1 MRLGLALGGGA
12 ARGWA
17 HFGVL
22 DVLAEEGL
30 YPDVICG
37 TSIGAVVGSAYA
49 SGQLDVLRTW
59 ALQMGRWE
67 VVRLLDWTSGGIS
80 GERLMQ
86 ALQQRV
92 PEQPI
97 EQLQHPFGCVAT
109 DLASGREIWLT
120 QGSLSNA
127 IRASIALPGLF
138 TPLEYQGRWLVDG
151 GLVDPVP
158 VTLCRAL
165 GAERV
170 IAVSLNHA
178 VLERLTQRRERRE
191 QRRENLRQY
200 LRQGLRLPIDS
211 GNDAPHLF
219 DTLAGAIYLM
229 QDRIT
234 RSRLAGD
241 PPDILLAPRLGH
253 IGLMD
258 FHRASE
264 AIEAGRESADAL
276 RPQLKALA
284 RELAL

>member
-37 TSIGAVVGSAYA
+37 TSIGAVAGSAYA
-49 SGQLDVLRTW
+49 SGQLEELRAW

-67 VVRLLDWTSGGIS
+67 VVRLLDWTGGGIS

-97 EQLQHPFGCVAT
+97 EQLQRPFGCVAT

-211 GNDAPHLF
+211 GNDTPHLF

-241 PPDILLAPRLGH
+241 PPDMLLAPRLGH

-264 AIEAGRESADAL
+264 AIEAGRECADAL
-276 RPQLKALA
+276 RPQLKTLA
-284 RELAL
+284 RELQS